1 MKKYYLL
8 IIGALFLNG
17 CNKNDIKSITC
28 NDENATELLTQL
40 QEEFINEPF
49 SNLSK
54 DKEIAKAQLKSALFE
69 LAFKQGVLFQELEA
83 AMTQQK
89 KQSKFSDLF
98 IEKKM
103 KTKIIYDNFRTDK
116 LDEKAQKRFCIATMK
131 EGSIIS
137 LGNIA
142 FKVPQPKD
150 IYYSIQLTDDKKQ
163 IYVELFN
170 EE

>member
-28 NDENATELLTQL
+28 NDENAIGLLTQL

-49 SNLSK
+49 SNFSK
-54 DKEIAKAQLKSALFE
+54 ETAKAQLKLALEREDFLQD
-69 LAFKQGVLFQELEA
+69 LAA

-89 KQSKFSDLF
+89 KQSKLSDIF

-137 LGNIA
+137 LGDIGA
-142 FKVPQPKD
+142 FKALRPKD

>member
-17 CNKNDIKSITC
+17 CNKYDITSITC
-28 NDENATELLTQL
+28 NNENVTELLTQL
-40 QEEFINEPF
+40 QEEAVNEPF
-49 SNLSK
+49 SRLIK
-54 DKEIAKAQLKSALFE
+54 EAAKALLALDYKEISLQDIPTIIA
-69 LAFKQGVLFQELEA
+69 G
-83 AMTQQK
+83 QK
-89 KQSKFSDLF
+89 EQPKLSNLF

-103 KTKIIYDNFRTDK
+103 KTKIIYDYFRTDK

-137 LGNIA
+137 LRDNGA
-142 FKVPQPKD
+142 FKVPRPLD
-150 IYYSIQLTDDKKQ
+150 VHYFIQITDDKKQ

-170 EE
+170 KK

>member
-28 NDENATELLTQL
+28 NNENATELLTQL
-40 QEEFINEPF
+40 QEEYVNAPF
-49 SNLSK
+49 SGLSK
-54 DKEIAKAQLKSALFE
+54 ETVKAQLELDYKDISSRFE
-69 LAFKQGVLFQELEA
+69 DILTTITG
-83 AMTQQK
+83 QK
-89 KQSKFSDLF
+89 EQPKEQPKLSSIF

-103 KTKIIYDNFRTDK
+103 KTKIIYDDFRTDK

-137 LGNIA
+137 LGDNGA
-142 FKVPQPKD
+142 FKVPRPQD
-150 IYYSIQLTDDKKQ
+150 IYYSIQLTDDKKK
-163 IYVELFN
+163 IYVELYQ
-170 EE
+170 

>member
-17 CNKNDIKSITC
+17 CNKNDITSITC
-28 NDENATELLTQL
+28 NNENVTELLTQL
-40 QEEFINEPF
+40 QEESVNEPF
-49 SNLSK
+49 SK
-54 DKEIAKAQLKSALFE
+54 FDKGLAKAKLE
-69 LAFKQGVLFQELEA
+69 LAYNLEDFLTTI
-83 AMTQQK
+83 MTEQK
-89 KQSKFSDLF
+89 EQPKPSSIF

-103 KTKIIYDNFRTDK
+103 KTKIIYEYFRTDK

-137 LGNIA
+137 LGDIGA
-142 FKVPQPKD
+142 LKVPRPKD

-170 EE
+170 KK

>member
-17 CNKNDIKSITC
+17 CNKNDITSITC
-28 NDENATELLTQL
+28 NNENVTELLTQL
-40 QEEFINEPF
+40 QEESVNEPF
-49 SNLSK
+49 SRLSK
-54 DKEIAKAQLKSALFE
+54 ETVKALLALDYKEIS
-69 LAFKQGVLFQELEA
+69 FQELEA

-89 KQSKFSDLF
+89 KQSKFSNLF

-131 EGSIIS
+131 EASIIS
-137 LGNIA
+137 LRDNGA
-142 FKVPQPKD
+142 FKVPRPKD

-170 EE
+170 KK

>member
-17 CNKNDIKSITC
+17 CNKNDIKSIAC
-28 NDENATELLTQL
+28 NDKDAIELLAQL
-40 QEEFINEPF
+40 QEESVNEPF
-49 SNLSK
+49 SKLT
-54 DKEIAKAQLKSALFE
+54 KAQFKLALK
-69 LAFKQGVLFQELEA
+69 QEDLLQNWVS

-89 KQSKFSDLF
+89 KQPTLSDVF

-103 KTKIIYDNFRTDK
+103 KTKIVYDNFRTDK
-116 LDEKAQKRFCIATMK
+116 LDEKSQKRFCRATMK
-131 EGSIIS
+131 EGSIVS
-137 LGNIA
+137 LGDIGA
-142 FKVPQPKD
+142 FKIPRPQD

>member
-17 CNKNDIKSITC
+17 CNKNDITSITC
-28 NDENATELLTQL
+28 NNENVTELLTQL
-40 QEEFINEPF
+40 QEEAVNKPF
-49 SNLSK
+49 SKFS
-54 DKEIAKAQLKSALFE
+54 KEIAKAQLE
-69 LAFKQGVLFQELEA
+69 LVLLQGDFIQDI
-83 AMTQQK
+83 MTGQK
-89 KQSKFSDLF
+89 EQPKLPSIF

-103 KTKIIYDNFRTDK
+103 KTKIIYDYFRTDK

-137 LGNIA
+137 LRDNGA
-142 FKVPQPKD
+142 LKVPRPLD
-150 IYYSIQLTDDKKQ
+150 FGYFIQLTDDKKQ

-170 EE
+170 KK

>member
-28 NDENATELLTQL
+28 NNENATELLTQL
-40 QEEFINEPF
+40 QEESVNEPF
-49 SNLSK
+49 SNFSK
-54 DKEIAKAQLKSALFE
+54 ETAKAQLKLAL
-69 LAFKQGVLFQELEA
+69 KQGDLFQDIVTT
-83 AMTQQK
+83 MTQQK
-89 KQSKFSDLF
+89 EQPKLSSIF

-137 LGNIA
+137 LGDIGA
-142 FKVPQPKD
+142 FKVPRPKD

>member
-28 NDENATELLTQL
+28 NNENVTELLTQL
-40 QEEFINEPF
+40 QEEAVNKPF
-49 SNLSK
+49 SKFSK
-54 DKEIAKAQLKSALFE
+54 ETAKAQLKYFLQDI
-69 LAFKQGVLFQELEA
+69 LT
-83 AMTQQK
+83 MTGQK
-89 KQSKFSDLF
+89 EQLKLSSIF

-103 KTKIIYDNFRTDK
+103 KTKIIYDYFRTDK

-137 LGNIA
+137 LRDNGA
-142 FKVPQPKD
+142 FKVPRPLD
-150 IYYSIQLTDDKKQ
+150 VHYFIQLTDDKQ
-163 IYVELFN
+163 IYVALFN
-170 EE
+170 KK

>member
-1 MKKYYLL
+1 MQKYYLL

-17 CNKNDIKSITC
+17 CNNNDIKNIAC

-40 QEEFINEPF
+40 QEEDMNAPF
-49 SNLSK
+49 SKLSK
-54 DKEIAKAQLKSALFE
+54 EAAKAQLKLAL
-69 LAFKQGVLFQELEA
+69 QQEDFFRDIA
-83 AMTQQK
+83 AAITQQK
-89 KQSKFSDLF
+89 EQSKPSDAF

-103 KTKIIYDNFRTDK
+103 KTQIVYDNFRTDK
-116 LDEKAQKRFCIATMK
+116 LDEKTQKRFCTATMK

-137 LGNIA
+137 LGDIGA
-142 FKVPQPKD
+142 LKVPQAKD
-150 IYYSIQLTDDKKQ
+150 IHYSIQLTDDRKQ